1 MSKASLLNHLNTI
14 VKQRLEEDIQSVDLD
29 HNDQMPTLEI
39 DELWEA
45 LTKMYRTKNV
55 ISWETMFVATFQ
67 GKSSDFESKNMTSRD
82 IKELKKDAISKF
94 YKKKRGKKKIIEL
107 SVILDQCFVKLFT
120 KYFSYVVLCC
130 FLLYFFFTFS
140 CQVISMLLMNM
151 KSQNSL
157 TMNI

>member
-1 MSKASLLNHLNTI
+1 MLNIYFFFFFLYLSLIQYYLQGKGSGDDPDCDTLSKASLLNHLNTI
-14 VKQRLEEDIQSVDLD
+14 VKQRLEEDIHSVDLD

-45 LTKMYRTKNV
+45 LTKMYRTKND

-107 SVILDQCFVKLFT
+107 SVFWI
-120 KYFSYVVLCC
+120 SVL
-130 FLLYFFFTFS
+130 
-140 CQVISMLLMNM
+140 
-151 KSQNSL
+151 
-157 TMNI
+157 

>member
-14 VKQRLEEDIQSVDLD
+14 VKQRLEEDIHSVDLD

-67 GKSSDFESKNMTSRD
+67 GKSSDFESKNMTSRN

-107 SVILDQCFVKLFT
+107 SVFWI
-120 KYFSYVVLCC
+120 SVL
-130 FLLYFFFTFS
+130 
-140 CQVISMLLMNM
+140 
-151 KSQNSL
+151 
-157 TMNI
+157 

>member
-1 MSKASLLNHLNTI
+1 MLNIFFFLFFFISLSFNTIFQGKGSGDDPDNDTLSKASLLNHLNTI
-14 VKQRLEEDIQSVDLD
+14 VKQRLEEDIHSVDLD

-45 LTKMYRTKNV
+45 LTKMYRTKND

-107 SVILDQCFVKLFT
+107 SVFWI
-120 KYFSYVVLCC
+120 SVL
-130 FLLYFFFTFS
+130 
-140 CQVISMLLMNM
+140 
-151 KSQNSL
+151 
-157 TMNI
+157 